1 MSRDRSRD
9 TPKSAAELMAEL
21 QKDPEY
27 QARIQRLEQQK
38 RENAA
43 SYGKAAEPILRA
55 LGAIGF
61 SVGTVGELLR
71 HGRRNYRAAIPT
83 LLKWLPQISDRHV
96 KEDIIRTLSVPWA
109 KPAAARV
116 LIDEF
121 RKTED
126 KGIRWALANGLE
138 VVADDTVFDEI
149 VELVRDKECGMA
161 RQMLAVALGNMKDRR
176 AVAVLVDLLGDG
188 EEVAGHAVMG
198 LGKLKASE
206 ARVHLNA
213 MTRHPT
219 EWIRDEAI
227 KALKGLG
234 TGLS

>member
-9 TPKSAAELMAEL
+9 APKSAAELMAEL

-27 QARIQRLEQQK
+27 QARMRRLEQEK

-43 SYGKAAEPILRA
+43 SYGKAAEPILQA

-61 SVGTVGELLR
+61 SVGAVGELR

-109 KPAAARV
+109 KPTAAPV
-116 LIDEF
+116 FIDEL

-126 KGIRWALANGLE
+126 EGVRWALANGLE
-138 VVADDTVFDEI
+138 VVADDVVFDQV
-149 VELVRDKECGMA
+149 VELVRDKKYGKA
-161 RQMLAVALGNMKDRR
+161 REMLAVALGNMKDGR
-176 AVAVLVDLLGDG
+176 AVAVLVDLLGDV
-188 EEVAGHAVMG
+188 EVAGHAVMG
-198 LGKLKASE
+198 LGKLKSSE
-206 ARVHLNA
+206 ARVALEA

-219 EWIRDEAI
+219 EWIRDEAM
-227 KALKGLG
+227 KALKGIG